1 MRALPVAARL
11 YVGLVALGAA
21 TVILLGVLLGPI
33 AEVDLGTLLLLA
45 ILFVIA
51 ESIATMVDSGKTG
64 ISPAS
69 AASLAAVVLVGPV
82 GAAVVGIASGLVIRR
97 QDLV

>member
-21 TVILLGVLLGPI
+21 TAILLGVFLGPI
-33 AEVDLGTLLLLA
+33 TEVDLGTLLLLA

-69 AASLAAVVLVGPV
+69 AAGTR
-82 GAAVVGIASGLVIRR
+82 GWC
-97 QDLV
+97 QK